1 MLIELIDARI
11 RKLIVDGPVYDSNG
25 RREDLEEL
33 SILTRLYSVAI
44 TGHCNCNY
52 SEADVREVFGIL
64 NDKTQDGKRDYSSG
78 L

>member
-1 MLIELIDARI
+1 MLIELIDAKI
-11 RKLIVDGPVYDSNG
+11 RKLIVDGPAYDSNG

-33 SILTRLYSVAI
+33 SVLTKLYSVAI
-44 TGHCNCNY
+44 AGQCNCNY
-52 SEADVREVFGIL
+52 SEPGVLELFSFL